1 MIITNAWT
9 CKINEDSVEPVFGD
23 IRITDGKISGINEK
37 PFDPKQDFSKAGIDE
52 DVLNAGGRVITIP
65 LVNFHDHFYS
75 RMAKGLPVIGE
86 MDNFENILKNLWWKL
101 DVVLDKEMI
110 RASAQMAAL
119 ESIRQGVTYI
129 FDHHSSPNTP
139 GGSLEII
146 ANVLNEV
153 NLRGVLCFE
162 TTDRNGNDLAAE
174 GIKEN
179 KNFIKKNNDDIKS
192 LLGLHASFTLYDESL
207 SAASEI
213 VKEYDL
219 GIHIHLCED
228 KIDSEESIKKYGAS
242 PVERLRKYNL
252 FNNKSILSHGIHLTE
267 KDYDSIAKFGCGIAY
282 NPDSNLNN
290 AVGLA
295 RLKNIPAEI
304 PILTGTD
311 GMHSNPARSLKQL
324 FLLSRYSGMSFDES
338 FSLIKRIYFNQIN
351 FVQKFFPDFT
361 SLNINNR
368 ADLILWDYIPP
379 TPISKDN
386 FWGHY
391 IYGIIERPV
400 HSVIQKGRLFLKEF
414 TLQFDDTEYNKNITQ
429 QGYRLYNKFSSE

>member
-37 PFDPKQDFSKAGIDE
+37 PFDPKQVFSKDSIEGDI
-52 DVLNAGGRVITIP
+52 LNAGGRVVTIP
-65 LVNFHDHFYS
+65 LINFHDHFYS
-75 RMAKGLPVIGE
+75 RLAKGLPIKDK
-86 MDNFENILKNLWWKL
+86 MDNFHNILKNLWWKL

-110 RASAQMAAL
+110 RASAQMAVL

-129 FDHHSSPNTP
+129 FDHHSSP
-139 GGSLEII
+139 GASAGSLEII
-146 ANVLNEV
+146 AGIMEELG
-153 NLRGVLCFE
+153 LRGVLCFE
-162 TTDRNGNDLAAE
+162 TTDRNGNNLAAK

-179 KNFIKKNNDDIKS
+179 KNFVEKNTDDIKS
-192 LLGLHASFTLYDESL
+192 LLGLHTSFTLSDESL

-213 VKEYDL
+213 LKKYDL

-228 KIDSEESIKKYGAS
+228 KIDSEESIKNYGAS
-242 PVERLRKYNL
+242 PIERLRKYNL
-252 FNNKSILSHGIHLTE
+252 LNNKSILSHGIHLTE
-267 KDYDSIAKFGCGIAY
+267 KDFETIAKYGCAIAY

-304 PILTGTD
+304 PIITGTD

-324 FLLSRYSGMSFDES
+324 FLLSRHSGMSFDET
-338 FSLIKRIYFNQIN
+338 FALLKRIYYNQLE
-351 FVQKFFPDFT
+351 FVKKYFSDFS
-361 SLNINNR
+361 SLNIGNR

-391 IYGIIERPV
+391 IYGIVERPV
-400 HSVIQKGRLFLKEF
+400 HSVMQKGRLLLKGF
-414 TLQFDDTEYNKNITQ
+414 TLQFDDTGYNKNITQ
-429 QGYRLYNKFSSE
+429 QGYRLFNKFSPD